1 MIKQPGGRSSEDR
14 VKPEQEAVRFGEQM
28 DQDLIMIL
36 ARTVLERLEE
46 IEKESGLDSCPTLA
60 DEIRS
65 DGLQLMKE
73 IAGFKARLRW
83 IAEGM

>member
-1 MIKQPGGRSSEDR
+1 MNNQTEKPTEYEEKLAQAPLNAGGAME
-14 VKPEQEAVRFGEQM
+14 P
-28 DQDLIMIL
+28 DLIMIM

-46 IEKESGLDSCPTLA
+46 IERESALNRCPDLN
-60 DEIRS
+60 DEVRNER
-65 DGLQLMKE
+65 LQLLKE

>member
-1 MIKQPGGRSSEDR
+1 MSNQAERTTEDR
-14 VKPEQEAVRFGEQM
+14 EEPVRATLYNGGAIEP
-28 DQDLIMIL
+28 DLIMIL

-46 IEKESGLDSCPTLA
+46 IERESALNRCPELN
-60 DEIRS
+60 DEVRNE
-65 DGLQLMKE
+65 GLQLLKE

>member
-1 MIKQPGGRSSEDR
+1 MIKQPRGRSNR
-14 VKPEQEAVRFGEQM
+14 VKTEQAGLKSGEQM

-46 IEKESGLDSCPTLA
+46 IEKESGLDGCPALA
-60 DEIRS
+60 DDIKNE
-65 DGLQLMKE
+65 GLQLMKE

>member
-1 MIKQPGGRSSEDR
+1 MNNQTERPTEYKGKPAQAPLNAGGAM
-14 VKPEQEAVRFGEQM
+14 EA
-28 DQDLIMIL
+28 DLIMIL

-46 IEKESGLDSCPTLA
+46 IERESALNRCLDLN
-60 DEIRS
+60 DEVRNE
-65 DGLQLMKE
+65 GLQLLKE